1 MPILGFLL
9 TLVLASS
16 LLIVAATCLM
26 NAVFRSQPIRPTLFG
41 LRLVVFEWISTLRAY
56 ALQPLFL
63 GRPTVRRRAVSAPAE
78 PRPPVLLVPGY
89 SLNRSSLQAVARY
102 LHKCG
107 WDWVHVVNNAPFDVP
122 IDTYAA
128 HLAREAQVL
137 QAASGATEVDIV
149 AHSMGGIV
157 AATYI
162 KQHGGAGTVRRLV
175 TLGTPWA
182 GSRLWVVTQREHGAE
197 LAPGHATVQAAQ
209 APPCAV
215 TSIWSPHDN
224 IVLPATSS
232 RIAFGDNRMV
242 PNLGHCSLL
251 YAHQAHAAVGEALAA
266 PVTEQT
272 AS

>member
-1 MPILGFLL
+1 MSVLGFLL
-9 TLVLASS
+9 TLVLSASF
-16 LLIVAATCLM
+16 LAVAATCLM
-26 NAVFRSQPIRPTLFG
+26 NAVFRSQPVRPGLGG

-63 GRPTVRRRAVSAPAE
+63 GRPTVRRRAASAPAQ

-102 LHKCG
+102 LRSCG
-107 WDWVHVVNNAPFDVP
+107 WEWVHVVNNAPFDAP
-122 IDTYAA
+122 IDAYAS

-137 QAASGATEVDIV
+137 QAASGATELDIV

-162 KQHGGAGTVRRLV
+162 KKHGGAGTVRRLV

-182 GSRLWVVTQREHGAE
+182 GSRLWVLTQRAHGAE
-197 LAPGHATVQAAQ
+197 LAPDHPTVGAAQ

-215 TSIWSPHDN
+215 TSVWSPHDN

-232 RIAFGDNRMV
+232 QIGFGENRV
-242 PNLGHCSLL
+242 LNNLGHCSLL
-251 YAHQAHAAVGEALAA
+251 YAHRAHAAVGEALATPA
-266 PVTEQT
+266 REQ
-272 AS
+272 SES